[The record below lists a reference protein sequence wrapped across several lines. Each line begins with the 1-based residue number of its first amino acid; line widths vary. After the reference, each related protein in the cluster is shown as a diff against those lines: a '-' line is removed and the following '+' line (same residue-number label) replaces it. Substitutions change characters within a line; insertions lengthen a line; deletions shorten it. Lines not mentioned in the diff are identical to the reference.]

1 MDTLDLEPV
10 QERGERVNVIIIYIN
25 MSIDITNIIIVM
37 IVLIRNELNQVT
49 KIVTAFQERF
59 ETETLSV

>member
-1 MDTLDLEPV
+1 MEPV
-10 QERGERVNVIIIYIN
+10 QERGERVNVIVININ
-25 MSIDITNIIIVM
+25 MSIEITNIIIVM
-37 IVLIRNELNQVT
+37 IVLISNELNQVT

>member
-10 QERGERVNVIIIYIN
+10 QERGERVNVININ
-25 MSIDITNIIIVM
+25 MSIEITNIIIVM
-37 IVLIRNELNQVT
+37 IVLISNELNQVT
-49 KIVTAFQERF
+49 QIVTAFQERF

>member
-1 MDTLDLEPV
+1 MEPV
-10 QERGERVNVIIIYIN
+10 QERGERVNVINININ
-25 MSIDITNIIIVM
+25 MSIEITNIIIVM
-37 IVLIRNELNQVT
+37 IVLISNELNQVT

>member
-10 QERGERVNVIIIYIN
+10 QERGERVNVIVININ
-25 MSIDITNIIIVM
+25 MSIEITNIIIVM
-37 IVLIRNELNQVT
+37 IVLISNELNQVT